1 MSGLIIVP
9 QIIVAIFAPW
19 VGYHSEKT
27 GRKPFLLIGFGLEP
41 IRASSSRS
49 APRYPLLLLAQVLSG
64 ITGAIIGVLT
74 TVVVT
79 DLTAGT
85 GRFNL
90 AMGMLGAL
98 SGVAA
103 ALSTGVTGYIF
114 QAIGPRLG
122 YLPLAVVAAAA
133 TALLWRFLSETKPHA
148 YED

>member
-1 MSGLIIVP
+1 VP

-27 GRKPFLLIGFGLEP
+27 GRKPLLLIGFGLEP
-41 IRASSSRS
+41 IRALILAFSSS
-49 APRYPLLLLAQVLSG
+49 YPLLLLGQTLSG

-90 AMGMLGAL
+90 AMGVLGAL

-114 QAIGPRLG
+114 QAIGSRFG

-133 TALLWRFLSETKPHA
+133 TVLLWMFLSETKPHQ